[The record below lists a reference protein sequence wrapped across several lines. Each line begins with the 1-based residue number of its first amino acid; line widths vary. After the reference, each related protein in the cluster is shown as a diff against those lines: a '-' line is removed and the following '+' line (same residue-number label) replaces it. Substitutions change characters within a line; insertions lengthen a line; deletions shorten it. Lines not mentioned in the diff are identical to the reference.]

1 MAALQPVLN
10 DGLPVLALVKE
21 KPPRLRY
28 RLIQLGITDY
38 LTVPFDRLDV
48 EVRVRNLLRK
58 APVVQPEPALD
69 EALAEAF
76 QSSDREDVSAFRS
89 EGVERISLP
98 DLHVDGQNGEESN
111 TLYALEIFQELFGQL
126 NAALRNV
133 NEEHFNNAVL
143 DALQRLCQA
152 EMVFKFDVEEH
163 DLLKLRQ
170 TRPRKL
176 IEKSWTVAAADIP
189 ALFKAMR
196 LGEPT
201 ILNMVK
207 EDHPLARFVMTRLGR
222 RIRSFI
228 VFPVVIDNQTRSVLC
243 AFKSGE
249 EKFSE
254 FHFLVVQNLAHV
266 MFQVNFLSNLRKEN
280 EGKLDNEIWQFYF
293 EFLDQ
298 VINQLSFGIV
308 IIGEDHRIKFLN
320 EHAAELLNIT
330 AEEGQYR
337 PLSQFLGKNAVEEII
352 ASVGNSTLPI
362 ERPELEVEI
371 QKGHRFLLGYSVKEF
386 SDKVNKEHGYII
398 SLKDITY
405 TKEMQ
410 EEMRRVDRLASLGV
424 MASGIAHE
432 IRNPLAGIKAMAQ
445 TFEEELEPSDPK
457 NEYVQRIVRL
467 VNRLDDLLR
476 TLFSYAKP
484 SKPDRRYCHIQ
495 STLRDVISLLIQK
508 MREHQIELV
517 ENIQK
522 DLPEAFVD
530 PGQIQQVLVNLFL
543 NSIEAIS
550 EKGRIGINI
559 RAINSED
566 AGEMHVPILGN
577 SNSPAFIEIHIGD
590 NGCGISEENLQH
602 IFNPFFTTK
611 TFGTGLGLS
620 IVYQIVKENEGMIHY
635 ESEIDRGTDCY
646 LYIPAK
652 RYEAVAAGGG
662 QA

>member
-424 MASGIAHE
+424 MASGI
-432 IRNPLAGIKAMAQ
+432 
-445 TFEEELEPSDPK
+445 
-457 NEYVQRIVRL
+457 
-467 VNRLDDLLR
+467 
-476 TLFSYAKP
+476 
-484 SKPDRRYCHIQ
+484 
-495 STLRDVISLLIQK
+495 
-508 MREHQIELV
+508 
-517 ENIQK
+517 
-522 DLPEAFVD
+522 
-530 PGQIQQVLVNLFL
+530 
-543 NSIEAIS
+543 
-550 EKGRIGINI
+550 
-559 RAINSED
+559 
-566 AGEMHVPILGN
+566 
-577 SNSPAFIEIHIGD
+577 
-590 NGCGISEENLQH
+590 
-602 IFNPFFTTK
+602 
-611 TFGTGLGLS
+611 
-620 IVYQIVKENEGMIHY
+620 
-635 ESEIDRGTDCY
+635 
-646 LYIPAK
+646 
-652 RYEAVAAGGG
+652 
-662 QA
+662 